1 MKNPDEELE
10 LRIRPRPSEQV
21 TIDIP
26 TDTLETLN
34 QVADS
39 RDMSYQALIK
49 LYIGQGLRQDAAQ
62 LYADRVLET
71 MAEVLAPHLDS
82 QAEVAAI
89 LQEIH
94 RKTAAYSDLH
104 RD

>member
-1 MKNPDEELE
+1 MKTHDEDLE

-26 TDTLETLN
+26 TDTLETLKK
-34 QVADS
+34 VASS
-39 RDMSYQALIK
+39 RDMSYQALLK

-62 LYADRVLET
+62 LYADRVLEMT
-71 MAEVLAPHLDS
+71 AEVLDQHLDS
-82 QAEVAAI
+82 QEEVAAI

-94 RKTAAYSDLH
+94 RKTAA
-104 RD
+104 